1 VALTLVRSLPVS
13 AASGLVRVGDV
24 THVIADDELQLL
36 SLPDDG
42 PAELLRLLPG
52 DLPDD
57 PRARKAIKPDLE
69 ALCRWDDG
77 LLALGS
83 GSTAMRHRGC
93 LIRPV
98 PGDISNATAVTTLDL
113 APLHTHLAARVPALN
128 LEAAAVVGDALLLLQ
143 RGNGR
148 GNRSA
153 IVELGRLAVAHALAE
168 GRAWDAAL
176 VRGLHFID
184 LGDRG
189 GAPLA
194 FTDVSPLRS
203 VHALLHPQRRA
214 LGDVL
219 VPGRGLHPVVDLD
232 HRDAVR
238 HRAHD
243 LAQVAADAL
252 RLVDDR
258 HARRLSFRAG
268 GGGWMHWCAPSWQ
281 ATTHAWQPMHFSGRS
296 GDRLVVEVEVAPLR
310 VAGHRRPRI
319 ASRSANPCSRM
330 YSVSP
335 SIMSSTTR

>member
-194 FTDVSPLRS
+194 FTDVSPLPDGSLIFLAAAEDSPDTYRDG
-203 VHALLHPQRRA
+203 ALTGVAIGRLAPDRA
-214 LGDVL
+214 LAWLTD
-219 VPGRGLHPVVDLD
+219 VPGALKLEGIHAELH
-232 HRDAVR
+232 
-238 HRAHD
+238 
-243 LAQVAADAL
+243 ADTL
-252 RLVDDR
+252 RLWLVADPDDR
-258 HARRLSFRAG
+258 SI
-268 GGGWMHWCAPSWQ
+268 P
-281 ATTHAWQPMHFSGRS
+281 
-296 GDRLVVEVEVAPLR
+296 APLYT
-310 VAGHRRPRI
+310 AALDP
-319 ASRSANPCSRM
+319 
-330 YSVSP
+330 
-335 SIMSSTTR
+335 TTGAWLP

>member
-1 VALTLVRSLPVS
+1 MALTLVRSLPVS

-194 FTDVSPLRS
+194 FTDVSPLPDGSLIFLAAAEDSPDTYRDG
-203 VHALLHPQRRA
+203 ALTGVAIGRLAPDRA
-214 LGDVL
+214 LAWLTD
-219 VPGRGLHPVVDLD
+219 VPGALKLEGIHAELH
-232 HRDAVR
+232 
-238 HRAHD
+238 
-243 LAQVAADAL
+243 ADTL
-252 RLVDDR
+252 RLWLVADPDDR
-258 HARRLSFRAG
+258 SI
-268 GGGWMHWCAPSWQ
+268 P
-281 ATTHAWQPMHFSGRS
+281 
-296 GDRLVVEVEVAPLR
+296 APLYT
-310 VAGHRRPRI
+310 AALDP
-319 ASRSANPCSRM
+319 
-330 YSVSP
+330 
-335 SIMSSTTR
+335 TTGAWLP